1 MDRIKAKDVECEVAA
16 TNGTSTAEQD
26 EWRMNH
32 DRKES
37 NSLLRERKLLHPI
50 KKIDLYSKIHNSL
63 N

>member
-1 MDRIKAKDVECEVAA
+1 MVKRGIHQTVSR
-16 TNGTSTAEQD
+16 GILGGLLSTD
-26 EWRMNH
+26 LL

-50 KKIDLYSKIHNSL
+50 DEIDLFSKIHNSL